1 MEPSNPIDPIADRER
16 LITLTRAASLTQLN
30 YRTILS
36 WVHNRR
42 LEAVRIGKSWLTTEE
57 ALKAAI
63 WTTTDSALERGVTGS
78 PGGRDL
84 TRDQD
89 AYLDAVLGQE
99 AD

>member
-1 MEPSNPIDPIADRER
+1 MDQKITIDPIKER
-16 LITLTRAASLTQLN
+16 DNLITLTRAASLTQLN

-42 LEAVRIGKSWLTTEE
+42 LQAVRIGKSWLTTEE

-63 WTTTDSALERGVTGS
+63 WTTTDAALERAVS
-78 PGGRDL
+78 APPGGRDL
-84 TRDQD
+84 IRDQD

-99 AD
+99 AE